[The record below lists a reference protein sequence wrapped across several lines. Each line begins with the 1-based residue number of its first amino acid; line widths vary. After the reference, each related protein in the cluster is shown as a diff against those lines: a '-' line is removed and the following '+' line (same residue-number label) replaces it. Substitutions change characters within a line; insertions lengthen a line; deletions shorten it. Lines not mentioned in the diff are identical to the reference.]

1 MAWSISLERYA
12 LPPSFILS
20 IYPPLTPVD
29 APLLRRYSTV
39 SSPAKPF
46 TFHNELQK
54 SVECL
59 RLSLSLKFPNPIV
72 FVVQRPGEA
81 AIFGLLASDKKKKR
95 WGGGPNAVSKE
106 TGLPDC
112 ADWISTA
119 SDWLVTVYSPRANQ
133 RHRICPPMHRSSI
146 SALPLPRQPSILA
159 PRQKRQSI
167 RRLSLAFLSVI
178 SAGLSGHRR
187 LEFYLTRQVS
197 RAKRSRRSL
206 RS

>member
-1 MAWSISLERYA
+1 MSAQDILMAWSISPERYA
-12 LPPSFILS
+12 LPPPFISS
-20 IYPPLTPVD
+20 IYPPLTPLD

-72 FVVQRPGEA
+72 LVVQRPGEA
-81 AIFGLLASDKKKKR
+81 AIFGLLASDKR
-95 WGGGPNAVSKE
+95 GGKPTAVSKE

-112 ADWISTA
+112 ADWINTA
-119 SDWLVTVYSPRANQ
+119 SDWLVTVYSLRANQ

-146 SALPLPRQPSILA
+146 SALPLPQHPPFLHPDKKDS
-159 PRQKRQSI
+159 QSDD
-167 RRLSLAFLSVI
+167 SLPLFCL
-178 SAGLSGHRR
+178 
-187 LEFYLTRQVS
+187 
-197 RAKRSRRSL
+197 
-206 RS
+206 